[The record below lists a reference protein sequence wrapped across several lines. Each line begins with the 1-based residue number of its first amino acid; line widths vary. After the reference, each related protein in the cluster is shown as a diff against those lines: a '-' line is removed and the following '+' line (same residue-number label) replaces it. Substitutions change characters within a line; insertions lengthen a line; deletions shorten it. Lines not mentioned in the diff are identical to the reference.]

1 VLKCKR
7 GQDFV
12 RSVVPWEEIKW
23 KEDRRISHYEQ
34 KQSEQLF

>member
-1 VLKCKR
+1 VLNSKR

-12 RSVVPWEEIKW
+12 RSVVPWEEMRW
-23 KEDRRISHYEQ
+23 KEDRETNHCEE